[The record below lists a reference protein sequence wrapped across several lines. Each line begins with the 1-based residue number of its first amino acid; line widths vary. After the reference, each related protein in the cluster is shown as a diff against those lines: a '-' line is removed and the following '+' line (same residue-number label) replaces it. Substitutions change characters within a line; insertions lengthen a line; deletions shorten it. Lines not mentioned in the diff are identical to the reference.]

1 VLPRADVT
9 NCVKGVEDALNGIA
23 YVDDRQL
30 CSVTAT
36 KAWGEEA
43 FTRVR
48 IS

>member
-1 VLPRADVT
+1 MKTKHRHVAQ
-9 NCVKGVEDALNGIA
+9 DAAPAISEMT
-23 YVDDRQL
+23 L

-48 IS
+48 IR